1 MSSFMLCCLCLRL
14 PLCLLRPSR
23 SPPAS
28 GLDEPPEQQRTESE
42 ADRVQEDQLAVSRH
56 ERPEQQRR
64 DHDRYRQPLVPPHES
79 ARLDRESLDLWNQFL
94 DVH

>member
-1 MSSFMLCCLCLRL
+1 MLCCSCRPL

-28 GLDEPPEQQRTESE
+28 GPDEPLEQQRTEAQ
-42 ADRVQEDQLAVSRH
+42 ADRVQEDQLAISRH

-64 DHDRYRQPLVPPHES
+64 DHDRYGQPLAPPDES

>member
-1 MSSFMLCCLCLRL
+1 MSSFMLCCSCRPL

-23 SPPAS
+23 SLPAS
-28 GLDEPPEQQRTESE
+28 GPDEPPEQQRTESE
-42 ADRVQEDQLAVSRH
+42 ADRVQEDQLAVGRQQW
-56 ERPEQQRR
+56 PEQQRR
-64 DHDRYRQPLVPPHES
+64 DHDRYRQPLAPPDES